1 MASVNPAEYPEPS
14 LFFSTMY
21 EPLELI
27 GSGGFGFVLRCARRV
42 DGLIVAVKLVV
53 KQRMARGGLIRC
65 MWEEDAVGL
74 EQWQDGTFVVP
85 LEAYVLRKA
94 HHSSV
99 VQFVDLF
106 ADETY
111 FYLVMEHHGSPW
123 KKADPTSAPVEQ
135 CPTPPLTPPTEK
147 FPLPLD
153 AAFAAATALNQAA
166 AIRPSFR
173 RTPSR
178 QSLGLTSINGPP
190 SPTQPVSIPMVRRS
204 SSSDLFEC
212 IEQHNCFSEHTARF
226 IFSQVVRTVA
236 DLRKRGIVHRD
247 IKDENVTCD
256 SNGIVKLIDFGS
268 AVLFD
273 PSQPLPLFDRFYGT
287 TSCAP
292 AEVLQGRPFGLFEAE
307 VWSLGVLLHILLTGQ
322 APFANREAAKRG
334 ERTNMSQRVRLS
346 SAAHDLLD
354 WCFVVNPAD
363 RVTLEE
369 MLDHQWMRASTT
381 A

>member
-1 MASVNPAEYPEPS
+1 MASVNPSDYPEPS
-14 LFFSTMY
+14 LTFSSMY
-21 EPLELI
+21 EPLEII
-27 GSGGFGFVLRCARRV
+27 GSGGFGWVMKATRHT
-42 DGLIVAVKLVV
+42 DGLECAVKLIV

-65 MWEEDAVGL
+65 MWEQDAIGL
-74 EQWQDGTFVVP
+74 EQWSDGTFVVP

-94 HHSSV
+94 YHDSV
-99 VQFVDLF
+99 VQFIDLF
-106 ADETY
+106 ADDTY

-123 KKADPTSAPVEQ
+123 KKADSAVEQ

-153 AAFAAATALNQAA
+153 MSAV
-166 AIRPSFR
+166 RPPFK

-178 QSLGLTSINGPP
+178 QSLGLTSLNGPP
-190 SPTQPVSIPMVRRS
+190 SPVSPVSMPMIRRS

-212 IEQHNCFSEHTARF
+212 IEQHNCFSEGTARF
-226 IFSQVVRTVA
+226 IFRQVARVVA
-236 DLRKRGIVHRD
+236 DLRQRGIVHRD

-256 SNGIVKLIDFGS
+256 SSGIVKLIDFGS
-268 AVLFD
+268 AILFD

-322 APFANREAAKRG
+322 APFASREAAKRG
-334 ERTNMSQRVRLS
+334 ARTNTSNRVRLS
-346 SAAHDLLD
+346 VDAQDLLD

-363 RVTLEE
+363 RINLEE
-369 MLDHQWMRASTT
+369 MLAHPWMQSAT